1 MVVRLRTAKKRKNEQ
16 KDNLPA
22 TLPWERREEKQSH
35 HRYAAIVVVGLL
47 CLSLGFI
54 GGFQLSH
61 DPITITTTT
70 TGHGSSGETTTSPTP
85 PPNNTNPSSPPP
97 PAPITTL
104 LYGVVNPAG
113 VNVNLSLPGWTLMFN
128 ASGNGS
134 NRLYNASLTLQ
145 WNAWKTN
152 YWFAYSIVLVS
163 DVSYTVTVHQNMN
176 TWITVEGSITPI
188 GANMSQNFITTGP
201 AY

>member
-22 TLPWERREEKQSH
+22 TLPWEERQQRQSH

-70 TGHGSSGETTTSPTP
+70 TGHGSSGDNKTTTSPTP

-104 LYGVVNPAG
+104 LYG
-113 VNVNLSLPGWTLMFN
+113 
-128 ASGNGS
+128 
-134 NRLYNASLTLQ
+134 
-145 WNAWKTN
+145 
-152 YWFAYSIVLVS
+152 
-163 DVSYTVTVHQNMN
+163 
-176 TWITVEGSITPI
+176 
-188 GANMSQNFITTGP
+188 
-201 AY
+201 